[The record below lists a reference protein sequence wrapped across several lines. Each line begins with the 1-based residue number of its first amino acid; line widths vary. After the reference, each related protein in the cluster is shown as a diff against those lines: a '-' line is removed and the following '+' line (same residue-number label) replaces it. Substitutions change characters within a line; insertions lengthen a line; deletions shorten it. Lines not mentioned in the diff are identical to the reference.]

1 MVSVASEPGVTD
13 PSVTEG
19 SDMGWVINCDCG
31 TAVRGQTDDE
41 IVENAQDHAKSKHS
55 LTVTREQALALA
67 ERE

>member
-1 MVSVASEPGVTD
+1 MTN
-13 PSVTEG
+13 PSQGG

-31 TAVRGQTDDE
+31 TAIRGRTDDE

>member
-1 MVSVASEPGVTD
+1 MGSVASEPGVTD
-13 PSVTEG
+13 PSQGG
-19 SDMGWVINCDCG
+19 SDMGWVIHCDCG
-31 TAVRGQTDDE
+31 TAIRGRTDDE

>member
-1 MVSVASEPGVTD
+1 
-13 PSVTEG
+13 
-19 SDMGWVINCDCG
+19 MGWVIKCDCG
-31 TAVRGQTDDE
+31 TAIRGRTDDE

>member
-1 MVSVASEPGVTD
+1 MTD
-13 PSVTEG
+13 PSQG
-19 SDMGWVINCDCG
+19 GRDMGWVIHCDCG
-31 TAVRGQTDDE
+31 TAIRGRSDDE